1 MATPP
6 DEVSAK
12 EQVARLTRRLKRSE
26 KAREEAEAILER
38 RSRELLQANEQ
49 LMERES
55 ELRARLERETQ
66 HLIRAQRT
74 ARMATFHRYRG
85 SRMAASPAF
94 NSLLGIDTQAKAS
107 EQALWESIHPF
118 DRDKIQRAETAF
130 YQSAEAGIDH
140 EYDCRILR
148 DGEIRWIRW
157 IIRKEVDEQ
166 GRFVSF
172 IGAIQDITEQR
183 ASERRARALALVAER
198 RVKQLTRLSEALR
211 ESRHAA
217 EAALRVKADFLAAV
231 SHDIRTP
238 LNGIMGMLHLLSLD
252 TLRVDQHERL
262 GIAQDAANQL
272 HRYIEDVI
280 DMAQTDE
287 GALEYWPQ
295 AVDIRVQLEAVIRFW
310 QGGGRQEP
318 TPSLDLDIDPS
329 LGGTLVTDPVRLRQI
344 LNVCIERLAERGV
357 PIRLRVERQPE
368 GIDILLSCR
377 GEEQAR
383 LVADPRQ
390 RALLKRL
397 AATIGAQIRPLNA
410 KARVGIVLSLA
421 AAEAS
426 PGVQP
431 EFSAPEETPHPW
443 PEGDTL
449 RVLVV
454 DDIETNRVVL
464 TQLLQVMGYASDVA
478 CDGDEAVEKLL
489 HGGEAYAVVLMDL
502 RMPRMSGEEAVACI
516 RAAADP
522 RWKRLPIVA
531 VTAHAGREELAAL
544 SAQGFTEA
552 MTKPVDHQRLSA
564 VLRRVLDAGALDDA
578 TLDVPD
584 DDALSYETTL
594 APDLSPSMPIEPD
607 YFRTLFKPLAAS
619 RRELLLK
626 VAIDDLDRLIQELEA
641 GHARNSAEDIE
652 RAAHSLK
659 GVSGNFGAFSLM
671 AAVEA
676 YRALPTD
683 EAAAR
688 LPALRKQVAGVIEH
702 ARDLFADLDSK

>member
-1 MATPP
+1 M
-6 DEVSAK
+6 
-12 EQVARLTRRLKRSE
+12 
-26 KAREEAEAILER
+26 
-38 RSRELLQANEQ
+38 QANEQ

-478 CDGDEAVEKLL
+478 CDGDEAVEKVL

-584 DDALSYETTL
+584 DDALSDETTL